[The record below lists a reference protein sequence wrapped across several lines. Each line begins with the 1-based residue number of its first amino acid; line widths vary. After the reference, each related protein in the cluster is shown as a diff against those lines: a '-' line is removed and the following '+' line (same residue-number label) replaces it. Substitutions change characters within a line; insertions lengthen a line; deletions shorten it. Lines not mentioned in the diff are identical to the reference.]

1 METGDSNKDG
11 LMTLEE
17 YKSRYKFRPSDSPKR
32 NLYLSITKRLS
43 LENAVNCIT

>member
-17 YKSRYKFRPSDSPKR
+17 YKGRYKFRPSDSPKR
-32 NLYLSITKRLS
+32 NLYLSITLLNVCRSKMP
-43 LENAVNCIT
+43 